1 MNKESILQ
9 NWEKSSQILDIPANL
24 RELIDFSFNKNS
36 IPSEAL
42 KNYLNDRLHYIIP
55 IIESPP
61 FSIKKNVT
69 SPTDLLKKV
78 DSGLLRD
85 LILILWMQE
94 EEIPE
99 IDGKID
105 FKSWRDQAFISAFFT
120 LNFEKLF
127 SPSNRTDL
135 FALSFLK
142 NISIIALARTFPSI
156 YEGLRKLKGINQF
169 DPGEQEKVIGASLGE
184 LSAWIIEKWGFPNE
198 FFLPLI
204 FKNNGVFNITEKKE
218 IGDKT
223 KILLYAPFF
232 AGYVLNGEK
241 LIKYS
246 EIENLFKKLFR
257 KSAGQFQELFVEI
270 LRSLPKQA
278 ALFGYTSL
286 TELSIISILKEHINL
301 LNKDLLTYDDLLQE
315 VIKASKRIV
324 QQDKELIL
332 LKTQIE
338 QQYIKDPVTGLSNY
352 TYFIEFLNQ
361 KIKEA
366 HRYEYPITLILF
378 DLDDF
383 KSFNLECGY
392 QAGNDVLKKVA
403 ELVSEN
409 IRQSDFVARFRKDEF
424 AVILPYT
431 GLPQSKNVAE
441 KINQLITEYQFCD
454 VKTNKIYKFTVS
466 LGFISL
472 IPQEKIGDGEK
483 LISLALKALKKS
495 KMNVG
500 NTITQSGNYV

>member
-9 NWEKSSQILDIPANL
+9 NWEKSSQILDIPANI
-24 RELIDFSFNKNS
+24 REIIDFSFNKSS
-36 IPSEAL
+36 IPSEAII
-42 KNYLNDRLHYIIP
+42 NYLNDRLHYIIP
-55 IIESPP
+55 IVESPP
-61 FSIKKNVT
+61 FSIKQNIT
-69 SPTDLLKKV
+69 NPTDLLKKV

-85 LILILWMQE
+85 LILVLWMQE

-99 IDGKID
+99 INDKID
-105 FKSWRDQAFISAFFT
+105 LKSWREQAFISAFFT
-120 LNFEKLF
+120 LHFEKLF
-127 SPSNRTDL
+127 LLSNRTDL
-135 FALSFLK
+135 FVLSFLK
-142 NISIIALARTFPSI
+142 NISLIVIARTFPNM
-156 YEGLRKLKGINQF
+156 YEGLRKLKGFNQF

-184 LSAWIIEKWGFPNE
+184 LSAWILEKWGFPNE
-198 FFLPLI
+198 FFLPLL
-204 FKNNGVFNITEKKE
+204 FKNNSVFSVTEKKE
-218 IGDKT
+218 IVDTT

-246 EIENLFKKLFR
+246 EIENLFKKLFQ
-257 KSAGQFQELFVEI
+257 KSAKQFQELFVEI

-278 ALFGYTSL
+278 ALFGYTNL

-301 LNKDLLTYDDLLQE
+301 LDKDLLTYDDLLQE

-352 TYFIEFLNQ
+352 SYFIEFLNQ

-392 QAGNDVLKKVA
+392 QAGNNVLKKVA
-403 ELVSEN
+403 ELVSKN
-409 IRQSDFVARFRKDEF
+409 IRQSDFIARFRNDEF

-441 KINQLITEYQFCD
+441 KINQLITDYQFCD
-454 VKTNKIYKFTVS
+454 KKSNKIYKFTIS

-472 IPQEKIGDGEK
+472 IPQEKMGDGEN
-483 LISLALKALKKS
+483 LISLASKALKKS
-495 KMNVG
+495 KMNGG
-500 NTITQSGNYV
+500 NSITQSSNYG